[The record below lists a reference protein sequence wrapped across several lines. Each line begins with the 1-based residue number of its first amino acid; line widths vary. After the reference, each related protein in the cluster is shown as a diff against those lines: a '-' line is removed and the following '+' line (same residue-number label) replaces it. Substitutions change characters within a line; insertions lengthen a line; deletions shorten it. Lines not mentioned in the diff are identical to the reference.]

1 VYTGPSP
8 RNLGLSVLLHG
19 AAIAGL
25 MNVSLPASAPP
36 EARTAD
42 ARSTEIRL
50 NGKLYYV
57 ARIEGQNSAASSS
70 AAAPSTASSRPGG
83 IAAPR
88 AAAAGRS
95 PAPPQPSTDPAPTPA
110 AAPEPVPEQ
119 VRQLRQRA
127 RAFIPPEVRPKP
139 SATQT
144 LIQPLSPPDLLPPP
158 TPLPNFRVLTDVSQM
173 RKIPKNFQ
181 APGRRVVP
189 TPAQAPNVT
198 APSLVLVPVAP
209 APVGDPLTILA
220 INDRPAP
227 FNDKV
232 VVPPG
237 NIAQPPLESAGPVGV
252 SGNNPASNAGT
263 SGAGRGAD
271 NPAAGSASNGAAPG
285 NGRAAVGAGSGSAL
299 VGGSPEGNP
308 VTAVGGNG
316 AAPGTASP
324 GSAGSGGA
332 TSGAG
337 SSGSSGLAGSSG
349 AGGRGVVG
357 LGSGTGP
364 GSRAGT
370 GTGASTGTGTGA
382 GATTPGSPTVNRPPS
397 GRFDA
402 VVVQSSPVDQ
412 YPESRGLLSGRPIYS
427 VYIPMNSARDWT
439 LFFCVPGEKPQS
451 GNGPIVVL
459 GPMGAP
465 IMAPYPTKL
474 VKPMITLPSYER
486 YVLVHGLVNKE
497 GKFESLRLVRSIKPE
512 TDQALLAALATW
524 EFRAA
529 TRDGVAIAVEFLL
542 SIPARGL

>member
-19 AAIAGL
+19 AAVFGL
-25 MNVSLPASAPP
+25 MNVRVPVSEPP
-36 EARTAD
+36 DVRLEARA
-42 ARSTEIRL
+42 TEFRL

-57 ARIEGQNSAASSS
+57 AQIEGSNSAASKS
-70 AAAPSTASSRPGG
+70 AGPASRRAGG

-95 PAPPQPSTDPAPTPA
+95 PAPTPEPAATPAETPAP
-110 AAPEPVPEQ
+110 APIPEQ
-119 VRQLRQRA
+119 VRALRQQA

-139 SATQT
+139 TATQT
-144 LIQPLSPPDLLPPP
+144 LIQPLSPPDLVPPP

-173 RKIPKNFQ
+173 RKIPKDFH
-181 APGRRVVP
+181 APGRRTPP
-189 TPAQAPNVT
+189 TPAQAPQLT
-198 APSLVLVPVAP
+198 APSMVLVPVAP
-209 APVGDPLTILA
+209 APVGDPLAVLA

-227 FNDKV
+227 FTDKV

-237 NIAQPPLESAGPVGV
+237 NIAQPPLESTGPAGV
-252 SGNNPASNAGT
+252 SGNA
-263 SGAGRGAD
+263 
-271 NPAAGSASNGAAPG
+271 PAANAASNGSGRGGATAGAGNANTGSVPG

-299 VGGSPEGNP
+299 VGGAADGNP
-308 VTAVGGNG
+308 VAVVGGNG
-316 AAPGTASP
+316 GTAGTASP
-324 GSAGSGGA
+324 GSTGSGDAGA
-332 TSGAG
+332 GAGNSSASGAG
-337 SSGSSGLAGSSG
+337 NSGSGNATIAGI
-349 AGGRGVVG
+349 
-357 LGSGTGP
+357 
-364 GSRAGT
+364 GT
-370 GTGASTGTGTGA
+370 GTGLGTSAGAGTGATTGTGTGA
-382 GATTPGSPTVNRPPS
+382 GRTTPGAPTINRPPA

-427 VYIPMNSARDWT
+427 VYIPMNTARDWT
-439 LFFCVPGEKPQS
+439 LFFCIPGEKTQS
-451 GNGPIVVL
+451 GNGPVVVI
-459 GPMGAP
+459 GAMGAP
-465 IMAPYPTKL
+465 ILAPYPTKL

-529 TRDGVAIAVEFLL
+529 TRDGVAVVVEFLL